1 MAASKLAAL
10 ARLLPPDATA
20 DVEFSEER
28 NPRIRES
35 HVAEITIVARG
46 RVLRARAAGRAFR
59 EAITCASRNIRQEAS
74 DLHHRRR
81 AHPHRG
87 LKAILGSGW
96 RAAVTPRA
104 TWPSAFETE
113 PAAAGQPDRLVG

>member
-1 MAASKLAAL
+1 MNVRVHARHVAIPPDLRALAEQKLEAI

-28 NPRIRES
+28 NPRIAAS
-35 HVAEITIVARG
+35 QIAEITIIVRG
-46 RVLRARAAGRAFR
+46 KVIRARAAESAFID
-59 EAITCASRNIRQEAS
+59 AMIHAVRNVRQEVS

-87 LKAILGSGW
+87 LKTA
-96 RAAVTPRA
+96 
-104 TWPSAFETE
+104 
-113 PAAAGQPDRLVG
+113 

>member
-1 MAASKLAAL
+1 MEVRVHARHVDVSPEIRAMAAQKLEAI

-28 NPRIRES
+28 NPRIKQRR
-35 HVAEITIVARG
+35 VAEVTIMARG
-46 RVLRARAAGRAFR
+46 RVLRARAAGTAFGD
-59 EAITCASRNIRQEAS
+59 AMIHAVRNVRQEAS

-87 LKAILGSGW
+87 LKA
-96 RAAVTPRA
+96 A
-104 TWPSAFETE
+104 
-113 PAAAGQPDRLVG
+113 

>member
-1 MAASKLAAL
+1 MEVRVHARNVDVPPEVRAMAARKLEAV

-28 NPRIRES
+28 NPRIKQRN
-35 HVAEITIVARG
+35 VAEITIMARG
-46 RVLRARAAGRAFR
+46 KVLRARAAGTAFND
-59 EAITCASRNIRQEAS
+59 AMVHTVRNVRQEAS

-87 LKAILGSGW
+87 LKA
-96 RAAVTPRA
+96 A
-104 TWPSAFETE
+104 
-113 PAAAGQPDRLVG
+113 